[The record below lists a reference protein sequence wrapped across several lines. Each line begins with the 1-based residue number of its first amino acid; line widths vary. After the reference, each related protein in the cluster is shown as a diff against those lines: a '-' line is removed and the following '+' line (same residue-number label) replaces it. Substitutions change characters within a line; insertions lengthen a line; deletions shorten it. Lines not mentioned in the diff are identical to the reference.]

1 MPPPQT
7 WEEIV
12 AAAQLSAD
20 ESKLLD
26 KVVQRVP
33 EFRDGRL
40 RQADYS
46 RVQLEMQNRK
56 KEYDDAVAL
65 SARTSAWY
73 ERVKPTYDV
82 LREAG
87 AINDDDE
94 PVWPTEKQRMAKELE
109 AAKAAAVAGVDM
121 DPAELTRRVEEIVK
135 ANGGATQAEVKALV
149 ASEGAKLAEEAVNRK
164 YTEFQKEFNEK
175 TIPFNMGMSAANSLA
190 AMDYEK
196 TTGEEFT
203 EEKQKELFAFMT
215 KENNFNP
222 RSAMKLML
230 EPVRQK
236 KTQAEEVKREATKM
250 AEEMLRARGELA
262 EDQPF
267 IPLPEKTVQPKGS
280 LQRLME
286 LSTDSDADPT
296 TLIAAA
302 ANKAAAELRS
312 EGKA

>member
-1 MPPPQT
+1 MAEDT
-7 WEEIV
+7 LESILGN
-12 AAAQLSAD
+12 ARLSAD
-20 ESKLLD
+20 ERKIFEKALNDNPDL
-26 KVVQRVP
+26 KK
-33 EFRDGRL
+33 GWL
-40 RQADYS
+40 RQSDYS
-46 RVQLEMQNRK
+46 RNMNEVTARK

-135 ANGGATQAEVKALV
+135 ANGGATQAEVKALL

-215 KENNFNP
+215 KENNFSP

-286 LSTDSDADPT
+286 LSSDSDADPT

-302 ANKAAAELRS
+302 ASKAAAELRS